1 MRLRDSPETTPG
13 GGRRPANSVPQQKS
27 GRVELLER
35 SAGASSPDLA
45 VRSVEAIPVAIPLKQ
60 AIKWA
65 RGQID
70 RVDNVVV
77 IVTLTNGVQGI
88 ADAPP
93 RPTIYGETQ
102 QSLHAIITEHLGP
115 ALAGV
120 GAFDIGRVWSIFDTI
135 AWNPTA
141 KAALDMALYD
151 AQAKS
156 MGLSCA
162 QLLGGTLKALP
173 VNWRLRLGSI
183 KETLD
188 EAALMTKRHGFRAFK
203 VKCGVDT
210 ARDIEL
216 LRALR
221 KQVGDEVEITVDMNQ
236 GYSVQQMIETAAA
249 LADLDIALIEEPV
262 RARDNRG
269 KLFAAQRMR
278 VPISG
283 DDSCFSLDDVRDQ
296 LELGAIRALVIK
308 CARTGYTMSRD
319 ILGLARAFHCPVHN
333 GTQADMQIG
342 SAAAAHFA
350 CSYAAVHAHEFS
362 TFLDAADHVAE
373 QELEI
378 RDGKLE
384 LPPGPGIGL
393 TLDAK
398 KLRKYR
404 LDK

>member
-1 MRLRDSPETTPG
+1 MEQARARAQHTNRMKRETELNMRLRDTP
-13 GGRRPANSVPQQKS
+13 
-27 GRVELLER
+27 ER
-35 SAGASSPDLA
+35 SRAAARRTAHYVSQDTSQRLQARKRSLGASPPDPA
-45 VRSVEAIPVAIPLKQ
+45 VRSIEAIPVAIPLRQ
-60 AIKWA
+60 PIKWA

-77 IVTLTNGVQGI
+77 VITLNNGVQGI

-102 QSLHAIITEHLGP
+102 QSLHAIITEHLAP

-120 GAFDIGRVWSIFDTI
+120 GAFDIGRVWSIFDTV

-151 AQAKS
+151 AQAKTT
-156 MGLSCA
+156 GISCA
-162 QLLGGTLKALP
+162 QLLGGTLKSLP

-236 GYSVQQMIETAAA
+236 GYSVQQM
-249 LADLDIALIEEPV
+249 
-262 RARDNRG
+262 
-269 KLFAAQRMR
+269 
-278 VPISG
+278 
-283 DDSCFSLDDVRDQ
+283 
-296 LELGAIRALVIK
+296 
-308 CARTGYTMSRD
+308 
-319 ILGLARAFHCPVHN
+319 
-333 GTQADMQIG
+333 
-342 SAAAAHFA
+342 
-350 CSYAAVHAHEFS
+350 
-362 TFLDAADHVAE
+362 
-373 QELEI
+373 
-378 RDGKLE
+378 
-384 LPPGPGIGL
+384 
-393 TLDAK
+393 
-398 KLRKYR
+398 
-404 LDK
+404 

>member
-1 MRLRDSPETTPG
+1 MRLRDSPERSGAGGHPSANFIAQETSPRLKTP
-13 GGRRPANSVPQQKS
+13 
-27 GRVELLER
+27 ER
-35 SAGASSPDLA
+35 SSVESAPDLA
-45 VRSVEAIPVAIPLKQ
+45 VRRIEAIPVAIPLKQ
-60 AIKWA
+60 PIKWA

-102 QSLHAIITEHLGP
+102 QSLHAIITDHLAP

-120 GAFDIGRVWSIFDTI
+120 GAFDIGRVWSIFDTV

-156 MGLSCA
+156 MGVSCA
-162 QLLGGTLKALP
+162 QLLGGTLKALA

-188 EAALMTKRHGFRAFK
+188 EAALMTERHGFRAFK

-236 GYSVQQMIETAAA
+236 GYSVQQMLETAPA

-262 RARDNRG
+262 SARDNRG

-319 ILGLARAFHCPVHN
+319 ILGLARAFHCPTHN

-342 SAAAAHFA
+342 SAASAHFA
-350 CSYAAVHAHEFS
+350 CSYEAVHAHEFS

-384 LPPGPGIGL
+384 LPSGPGIGL
-393 TLDAK
+393 TLDAE
-398 KLRKYR
+398 KLRRYR
-404 LDK
+404 IDK

>member
-1 MRLRDSPETTPG
+1 
-13 GGRRPANSVPQQKS
+13 
-27 GRVELLER
+27 
-35 SAGASSPDLA
+35 
-45 VRSVEAIPVAIPLKQ
+45 VRSIDAIPVAIPLKQ
-60 AIKWA
+60 PIIWA

-77 IVTLTNGVQGI
+77 VITLSNGVQGI

-93 RPTIYGETQ
+93 RPSIYGETQ
-102 QSLHAIITEHLGP
+102 QSLHAIITGHLAP
-115 ALAGV
+115 ALTGV
-120 GAFDIGRVWSIFDTI
+120 GAFDIRRVWSIFDTV

-156 MGLSCA
+156 MGVSCA
-162 QLLGGTLKALP
+162 QLLGGTLRPLP
-173 VNWRLRLGSI
+173 VNWRLRLGSV
-183 KETLD
+183 KETLA
-188 EAALMTKRHGFRAFK
+188 EAAHMMKQHGFRAFK

-221 KQVGDEVEITVDMNQ
+221 KLVGDDVEITVDMNQ
-236 GYSVQQMIETAAA
+236 GYSVQQMLETAPA
-249 LADLDIALIEEPV
+249 LEEIAIALVEEPL

-283 DDSCFSLDDVRDQ
+283 DDSCISLEDVRDQ

-333 GTQADMQIG
+333 GTQADMQIA

-350 CSYAAVHAHEFS
+350 CSYEAVHAHEFS
-362 TFLDAADHVAE
+362 SFLDAADHVAE
-373 QELEI
+373 QDIEI
-378 RDGKLE
+378 EDGQLKL
-384 LPPGPGIGL
+384 PAGPGIGL

-404 LDK
+404 IDK

>member
-1 MRLRDSPETTPG
+1 MRSRAGSE
-13 GGRRPANSVPQQKS
+13 K
-27 GRVELLER
+27 
-35 SAGASSPDLA
+35 SAGHMDRAESRVNAPVRAAHKSPPDLT

-60 AIKWA
+60 PIVWA
-65 RGQID
+65 RGKID

-77 IVTLTNGVQGI
+77 VVTLSNGVQGI

-93 RPTIYGETQ
+93 RPSIYGETQ
-102 QSLHAIITEHLGP
+102 QSLHAIIKDHLAP

-120 GAFDIGRVWSIFDTI
+120 GAFDLRRVWSVFDTV

-156 MGLSCA
+156 MGMSCA
-162 QLLGGTLKALP
+162 QLLGGTLRPLP

-183 KETLD
+183 KETLA
-188 EAALMTKRHGFRAFK
+188 EAARMTKRYGFRAFK

-210 ARDIEL
+210 GRDIEL

-221 KQVGDEVEITVDMNQ
+221 KLVGDDVEITVDMNQ
-236 GYSVQQMIETAAA
+236 GYSVQQMLATAGA
-249 LADLDIALIEEPV
+249 LEELDIALVEEPI
-262 RARDNRG
+262 RARDSRG

-283 DDSCFSLDDVRDQ
+283 DDSCFSLDDVRDE

-333 GTQADMQIG
+333 GTQADMQIA

-350 CSYAAVHAHEFS
+350 ASYEAVHAHEFS
-362 TFLDAADHVAE
+362 TFLDAAGHVAE
-373 QELEI
+373 QDLEI
-378 RDGKLE
+378 KDGKLIV
-384 LPPGPGIGL
+384 PAGPGIGL
-393 TLDAK
+393 TLDSK
-398 KLRKYR
+398 KLRQYR

>member
-1 MRLRDSPETTPG
+1 MVDA
-13 GGRRPANSVPQQKS
+13 PAP
-27 GRVELLER
+27 
-35 SAGASSPDLA
+35 ADLA
-45 VRSVEAIPVAIPLKQ
+45 VRSVEAIPVEIPLERP
-60 AIKWA
+60 IKWA
-65 RGQID
+65 RGHLENI
-70 RVDNVVV
+70 DNVVV
-77 IVTLTNGVQGI
+77 VVTLTNGVQGI

-93 RPTIYGETQ
+93 RPSIYGETQ
-102 QSLHAIITEHLGP
+102 QSLHAIISDHLGP

-120 GAFDIGRVWSIFDTI
+120 GAFDIGRVGSIFDTV

-156 MGLSCA
+156 IGISCA
-162 QLLGGTLKALP
+162 QLLGGVVKPLL

-183 KETLD
+183 QETLD
-188 EAALMTKRHGFRAFK
+188 DAAQMTQRFGFRAFK
-203 VKCGVDT
+203 VKCGVDP

-216 LRALR
+216 LSALR
-221 KQVGDEVEITVDMNQ
+221 RELGDGVELTVDMNQ
-236 GYSVQQMIETAAA
+236 GYSVQQMLETARA
-249 LADLDIALIEEPV
+249 LEDLDIALVEEPV
-262 RARDNRG
+262 RARDGRG
-269 KLFAAQRMR
+269 KLYAAQRVR

-319 ILGLARAFHCPVHN
+319 ILGLARAFHCPAHN

-342 SAAAAHFA
+342 SAAAGHFA
-350 CSYAAVHAHEFS
+350 CTYDAVHAHEFS
-362 TFLDAADHVAE
+362 SFLDAADHLAE
-373 QELEI
+373 QDLEI
-378 RDGKLE
+378 KDGKLI

-393 TLDAK
+393 TLDQE

-404 LDK
+404 VDK